1 MPEFPPETVE
11 CRNFPR
17 KNRFSCRNFP
27 RKQSTLCK
35 SLCPPVDRRGPLR
48 RATNPRLP
56 AKSSASRFRLGAV
69 GGPTRPRPLAS
80 EKFAGA
86 RSPSQRRPAVP
97 MFSGPALRRL
107 PGLGVCP
114 FSRSCSVHPLD
125 RPALPGPRPNRHGK
139 FGSPHESPAGRHLP
153 AQLYTEAQLHSR
165 AQAREWRRRA

>member
-48 RATNPRLP
+48 RATSPRLP
-56 AKSSASRFRLGAV
+56 AKSSESRFRLGAV

-86 RSPSQRRPAVP
+86 RSPSQRRPATPRGQRTGLAQAARTRSVSVFKIP
-97 MFSGPALRRL
+97 LSAPNGPA
-107 PGLGVCP
+107 C
-114 FSRSCSVHPLD
+114 
-125 RPALPGPRPNRHGK
+125 A
-139 FGSPHESPAGRHLP
+139 
-153 AQLYTEAQLHSR
+153 SR
-165 AQAREWRRRA
+165 AAAEPARKVSITARVAGGPAPARTAIH